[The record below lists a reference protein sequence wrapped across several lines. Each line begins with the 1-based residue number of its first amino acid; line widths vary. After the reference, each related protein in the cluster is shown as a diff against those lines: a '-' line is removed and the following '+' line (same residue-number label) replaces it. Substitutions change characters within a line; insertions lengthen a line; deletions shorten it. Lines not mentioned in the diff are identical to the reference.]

1 MEERLMRV
9 RNISAVVVLL
19 LLSSIVPVPPAAGE
33 PFEGTEQK
41 HDPAGMGYRATPNV
55 VAGFEENS
63 VAPNVEGAA
72 LHGGGRPAF
81 TNRVVGD
88 FGAVGGGEG
97 NLAGDRATVSGGSLN
112 QASGFRS
119 SVGGGSNNIAQGEHS
134 TVSGGSNN
142 TASATRSTIG
152 GGCYNSASHLDTT
165 IGGGAGN
172 SASFTHATVGG
183 GTRNTAGSLDATVSG
198 GSNNMASG
206 AYATVSGGSSNLAS
220 GFSAV
225 VGGGS
230 GNIASASNTTV
241 SGGLGN
247 RISDHYST
255 IGGGLGN
262 TAGNGNEDLADSQYS
277 TVSGGIDNTAAGMG
291 SAVGG
296 GENNVTQGSFS
307 TVPGG
312 FRNQANG
319 HYSFAAG
326 SRANIHSS
334 HPGAFL
340 YADSTDNHFVSNA
353 ANEFAVRATGGVRF
367 VTGIDLLGIP
377 KTGVRLE
384 SGSSSWSSLSTRN
397 IKANFSFVEGK
408 QVLQKL
414 FNIPI
419 STWSYND
426 QTPSIQHMGPLAE
439 DFYAA
444 FGLGED
450 EEYINTV
457 DVDGVALAAI
467 QGLYQLVREQQD
479 EMMAQRRRI
488 AILEIEKATQQ
499 EHLAAL
505 EARLTKIEQG
515 IGSK

>member
-1 MEERLMRV
+1 MSG
-9 RNISAVVVLL
+9 RNVSVVSVVLFVL
-19 LLSSIVPVPPAAGE
+19 FLSLIVPVASITGDPLK
-33 PFEGTEQK
+33 GTEK
-41 HDPAGMGYRATPNV
+41 KDDPVGMEYRATPNV
-55 VAGFEENS
+55 VIGFEENS
-63 VAPNVEGAA
+63 VAPNVEGAS

-88 FGAVGGGEG
+88 FGAVGGGDG

-119 SVGGGSNNIAQGEHS
+119 SVGGGSNNIAHGEHS

-142 TASATRSTIG
+142 TASATRSTIS
-152 GGCYNSASHLDTT
+152 GGCYNTASHLDAT

-172 SASFTHATVGG
+172 IASFTHATVGG
-183 GTRNTAGSLDATVSG
+183 GTRNTASSLDATVSG

-206 AYATVSGGSSNLAS
+206 AYTTVSGGSSNLAS

-262 TAGNGNEDLADSQYS
+262 TAGNRNEDLADSRYA
-277 TVSGGIDNTAAGMG
+277 TVSGGIDNTAAGLG

-296 GENNVTQGSFS
+296 GKDNVTQGLFS

-312 FRNQANG
+312 FQNHADG

-334 HPGAFL
+334 HPGTFL
-340 YADSTDNHFVSNA
+340 YADSTDNHFDSNA
-353 ANEFAVRATGGVRF
+353 ANEFAARATGGIRF
-367 VTGIDLLGIP
+367 VTGVDPLGIP
-377 KTGVRLE
+377 NAGVRLE
-384 SGSSSWSSLSTRN
+384 AGSSSWSSLSTRN
-397 IKANFSFVEGK
+397 IKTNLSFVEGK

-414 FNIPI
+414 FNVPI

-426 QTPSIQHMGPLAE
+426 QIPSIQHMGPLAE
-439 DFYAA
+439 DFYAVFA
-444 FGLGED
+444 LGED
-450 EEYINTV
+450 EKYINTV

-467 QGLYQLVREQQD
+467 QGLYQMVREQEDQ
-479 EMMAQRRRI
+479 MMAQRRRI
-488 AILEIEKATQQ
+488 AILEFEKATQQ

-505 EARLTKIEQG
+505 EARLAKIEKG
-515 IGSK
+515 LGSK

>member
-1 MEERLMRV
+1 MRKKKM
-9 RNISAVVVLL
+9 SLALFVLF
-19 LLSSIVPVPPAAGE
+19 LSSIVPVTSITGDPLK
-33 PFEGTEQK
+33 GTEK
-41 HDPAGMGYRATPNV
+41 KDDPVGMEYRTTPNV
-55 VAGFEENS
+55 ITGFEENS
-63 VAPNVEGAA
+63 VGAGVEGATIQ
-72 LHGGGRPAF
+72 GGGRLAF
-81 TNRVVGD
+81 PNRGVGD

-142 TASATRSTIG
+142 TASATRSTIS
-152 GGCYNSASHLDTT
+152 GGCYNTASHFDTT

-172 SASFTHATVGG
+172 IASFTHATVGG
-183 GTRNTAGSLDATVSG
+183 GTRNTASSLDATVSG
-198 GSNNMASG
+198 GSNNLASG

-220 GFSAV
+220 GFGAV
-225 VGGGS
+225 IGGGS
-230 GNIASASNTTV
+230 GNTTRASNTTV

-255 IGGGLGN
+255 VGGGLGN
-262 TAGNGNEDLADSQYS
+262 TAGNRNEDLADAQYS
-277 TVSGGIDNTAAGMG
+277 TVSGGIDNTAAGLG

-296 GENNVTQGSFS
+296 GGNNVTEGSFS

-312 FRNQANG
+312 FRNQADG

-326 SRANIHSS
+326 SRASIHSS
-334 HPGAFL
+334 HPGTFL
-340 YADSTDNHFVSNA
+340 YADSTDNRFDSNA

-367 VTGIDLLGIP
+367 VTGTDLLGIP
-377 KTGVRLE
+377 NAGVRLE
-384 SGSSSWSSLSTRN
+384 SGSSSWSYMSTRD
-397 IKANFSFVEGK
+397 IKANFSFVEAK

-414 FNIPI
+414 FNVPI
-419 STWSYND
+419 RTWSYRH
-426 QTPSIQHMGPLAE
+426 QTPSIQHIGPLAE
-439 DFYAA
+439 DFYAI

-450 EEYINTV
+450 EKYINTV
-457 DVDGVALAAI
+457 DLEGVALAAI

-479 EMMAQRRRI
+479 QMMAQQGRI
-488 AILEIEKATQQ
+488 ASLEIEKANQQ

-505 EARLTKIEQG
+505 EARLARIEQG
-515 IGSK
+515 IRLK

>member
-1 MEERLMRV
+1 MTPVLLYLEVLTEDRLMRDK
-9 RNISAVVVLL
+9 NISVVLFVL
-19 LLSSIVPVPPAAGE
+19 FLSLMVPSAPITGE
-33 PFEGTEQK
+33 PLKGAEGK
-41 HDPAGMGYRATPNV
+41 DDPVGMEYSGTPNV
-55 VAGFEENS
+55 VRGFEENS
-63 VAPNVEGAA
+63 VGVNVEGATI
-72 LHGGGRPAF
+72 HGGGRPAF
-81 TNRVVGD
+81 PNRVAGD
-88 FGAVGGGEG
+88 FGAVGGGDG

-112 QASGFRS
+112 QAIGFRS
-119 SVGGGSNNIAQGEHS
+119 SVGGGSNNIAHGEHS

-142 TASATRSTIG
+142 TASATRSTIS
-152 GGCYNSASHLDTT
+152 GGCYNTASHLDAT

-172 SASFTHATVGG
+172 IASFTHATVGG
-183 GTRNTAGSLDATVSG
+183 GTRNTASSLDATVSG
-198 GSNNMASG
+198 GSNNLANG
-206 AYATVSGGSSNLAS
+206 AYATVSGGSSNLAN

-230 GNIASASNTTV
+230 GNTARASNTTV

-255 IGGGLGN
+255 VGGGLGN
-262 TAGNGNEDLADSQYS
+262 MAGNGNEDFGDAQYS
-277 TVSGGIDNTAAGMG
+277 TVSGGIDNTAAGLG
-291 SAVGG
+291 GAVGG
-296 GENNVTQGSFS
+296 GGNNVTRGSFS

-312 FRNQANG
+312 FRNQADG

-326 SRANIHSS
+326 SRASIHSS
-334 HPGAFL
+334 HPGTFL
-340 YADSTDNHFVSNA
+340 YADSTGNHFDSKA

-377 KTGVRLE
+377 NAGVRLG
-384 SGSSSWSSLSTRN
+384 SGSSSWSSLGTRN

-414 FNIPI
+414 FNVPI

-450 EEYINTV
+450 EKYINTV

-467 QGLYQLVREQQD
+467 QGLYQMVREQEDQ
-479 EMMAQRRRI
+479 MMAQRRRI
-488 AILEIEKATQQ
+488 AILEIEK
-499 EHLAAL
+499 E
-505 EARLTKIEQG
+505 
-515 IGSK
+515 IGRAHV